1 MLKAGSLDG
10 TKDPGPD
17 VCLFA
22 TVSDEPLDLSEGL
35 FGANPSFVRSVGP
48 FVPGKSGV
56 MTVAQRMEQLRKT
69 PATPVESMDGFGMD
83 FSITIP
89 KYTRTMPK

>member
-35 FGANPSFVRSVGP
+35 FGANPSFVRSRRHGGRGGMGGGANRVRRGP
-48 FVPGKSGV
+48 LLVLA
-56 MTVAQRMEQLRKT
+56 AQ
-69 PATPVESMDGFGMD
+69 
-83 FSITIP
+83 FSAVDN
-89 KYTRTMPK
+89 R